1 MLLPQTRRF
10 PISIRFL
17 AQPLLD
23 RDSVR
28 CPSVW
33 AHRRRV
39 NKQRFRGQRRG
50 TNCKNTRLC
59 GSSASIAVNIGTQ
72 TDCGNGRLRRHD
84 HHHLTLIIIITTSQP
99 APSHSAVQWK
109 GVNSRLQTSWQRK
122 FGRLPLEIEFRSDG
136 DWNVVEYWFPFDL
149 SLEHNL
155 NCVPALGILHRNCVD
170 GYFPQCST
178 PAPST
183 ELCERV
189 AGQSSMCVS
198 CGCTTIQWIKE
209 IGSVCGVNIWPLPG
223 TSVDWITLYGHE
235 NKIIWH

>member
-23 RDSVR
+23 RESVR

-72 TDCGNGRLRRHD
+72 TDCGNGRLRRHH
-84 HHHLTLIIIITTSQP
+84 HHHLTISHSSSSSGPTSQHP
-99 APSHSAVQWK
+99 VTVQCSERVLILVCKHLDKGNLVVFLWK
-109 GVNSRLQTSWQRK
+109 SNSGAT
-122 FGRLPLEIEFRSDG
+122 EIEMWLNIDFLLIYRS
-136 DWNVVEYWFPFDL
+136 
-149 SLEHNL
+149 
-155 NCVPALGILHRNCVD
+155 
-170 GYFPQCST
+170 
-178 PAPST
+178 
-183 ELCERV
+183 
-189 AGQSSMCVS
+189 
-198 CGCTTIQWIKE
+198 
-209 IGSVCGVNIWPLPG
+209 NI
-223 TSVDWITLYGHE
+223 I
-235 NKIIWH
+235 

>member
-72 TDCGNGRLRRHD
+72 TDCGNGRLRRHH
-84 HHHLTLIIIITTSQP
+84 HHHLTLIIIITTSQHP
-99 APSHSAVQWK
+99 VTVTVQCSERVLILVWK
-109 GVNSRLQTSWQRK
+109 HLDKGNLVVFLWKSNSGAT
-122 FGRLPLEIEFRSDG
+122 EIEMWLNIDFLLIYRS
-136 DWNVVEYWFPFDL
+136 
-149 SLEHNL
+149 
-155 NCVPALGILHRNCVD
+155 
-170 GYFPQCST
+170 
-178 PAPST
+178 
-183 ELCERV
+183 
-189 AGQSSMCVS
+189 
-198 CGCTTIQWIKE
+198 
-209 IGSVCGVNIWPLPG
+209 NI
-223 TSVDWITLYGHE
+223 I
-235 NKIIWH
+235 